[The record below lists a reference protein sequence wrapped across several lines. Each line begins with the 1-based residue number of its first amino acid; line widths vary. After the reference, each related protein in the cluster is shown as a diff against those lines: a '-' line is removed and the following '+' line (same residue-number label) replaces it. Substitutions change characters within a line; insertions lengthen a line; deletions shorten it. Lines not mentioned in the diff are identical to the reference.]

1 MKLAVLGP
9 GGVGGFVSAALWR
22 AGYETVVVARQAL
35 DGISVDSV
43 RLGRLVARP
52 RVVTELVEPVDVLI
66 VATKATTLDAAL
78 ERVHAEV
85 GAVLPLL
92 NGLDHLAVLRRRF
105 GDRVIPA
112 SIRIESERVAPGR
125 IVQSSPF
132 LVVEMTREH
141 PVAAAL
147 EHAGIPTAVAPDAM
161 WRKLVRLNALAL
173 TTSAFAVP
181 VGEIRSRH
189 RDALVACIRE
199 GAAVADA
206 EGASVSAE
214 EVLAQL
220 DAAHPTLSSSMARDI
235 EAGAEPELDAIAGGV
250 LRAGRRHGVE
260 CPTVAALATQV
271 AGRAGVPTP

>member
-112 SIRIESERVAPGR
+112 SIRMRSGV
-125 IVQSSPF
+125 
-132 LVVEMTREH
+132 
-141 PVAAAL
+141 
-147 EHAGIPTAVAPDAM
+147 
-161 WRKLVRLNALAL
+161 
-173 TTSAFAVP
+173 
-181 VGEIRSRH
+181 RSRH